1 MPNVNFAVL
10 LNRWDV
16 LKTNLLLHQDEL
28 PELQVSRQELATVI
42 EDGLTFAANQAQL
55 SGSLHDVVQQRDALA
70 VRGKQLA
77 EFIAAGLRHRF
88 GAASPRLAE
97 FGVKPRTR
105 RRRSATSIDPPKTP
119 PSDPPP
125 SDS

>member
-28 PELQVSRQELATVI
+28 PELQASRQQLVTLI
-42 EDGLTFAANQAQL
+42 EDGLTFAASQAQL
-55 SGSLHDVVQQRDALA
+55 NGSLHDVVQQRDDLV
-70 VRGKQLA
+70 VRGKRLA
-77 EFIAAGLRHRF
+77 EYIAAGLRHRF
-88 GAASPRLAE
+88 GASNPRLGE
-97 FGVKPRTR
+97 FGVRPRTR
-105 RRRSATSIDPPKTP
+105 RRRSATPTDPPETP
-119 PSDPPP
+119 PSGPPP